1 MWNSSII
8 IHPHNTHSINIQ
20 SIWVIS
26 YLLIDVVIVNSH
38 SLSLSLSL
46 SLVCFD
52 TSSLL
57 LFTQHA
63 KVSINYYLWTLV
75 KCKCPTICLISFRS
89 SIDPIISF
97 NISVLQVLEYWAAR
111 GMLQILYV
119 YNLVINFLFLVH
131 LLSLTMS

>member
-38 SLSLSLSL
+38 PLSLSL

-89 SIDPIISF
+89 SIPLSHSI
-97 NISVLQVLEYWAAR
+97 
-111 GMLQILYV
+111 
-119 YNLVINFLFLVH
+119 FLFCRRKSIR
-131 LLSLTMS
+131 LLGVCYRSCMCTI